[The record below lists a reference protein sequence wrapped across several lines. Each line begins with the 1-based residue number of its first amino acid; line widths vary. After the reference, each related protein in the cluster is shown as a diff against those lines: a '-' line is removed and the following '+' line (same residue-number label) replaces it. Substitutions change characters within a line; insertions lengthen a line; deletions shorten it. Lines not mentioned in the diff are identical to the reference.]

1 MPNEK
6 EHLQKSHRRRWLVI
20 GGVAVGLLLI
30 GVVTYV
36 TWNTVAEN
44 RRKAKAEET
53 VRSALTLWCSDQ
65 PLPDVMNMVSSD
77 TYQFSEFGTRLSTDP
92 RPTGYQI
99 TGITRGEK
107 NNYLVAATLTFA
119 GGAET
124 RLYEVEVS
132 RKSGKCLIS
141 TRASEDVSGTESHA
155 RSMLQAWLDCWMSG
169 ESMATFKQMHP
180 EAAGKMTV
188 DTTWAVLSASGKKL
202 VQYDITNA
210 APAAGGGYRLTVTAV
225 FEERGT
231 PETKIL
237 RYTIYKDR
245 TLSGGRWC
253 VTGN

>member
-1 MPNEK
+1 MPQESDQPRK
-6 EHLQKSHRRRWLVI
+6 RHAKKWLVV
-20 GGVAVGLLLI
+20 GGAGLSLLLI
-30 GVVTYV
+30 GVVTFV

-44 RRKAKAEET
+44 RRKAKAEEM

-65 PLPDVMNMVSSD
+65 PLPDVLQMVSSD
-77 TYQFSEFGTRLSTDP
+77 TYQFSDFGTRLSP

-124 RLYEVEVS
+124 RLYDVEVLK
-132 RKSGKCLIS
+132 KSGKCLIS
-141 TRASEDVSGTESHA
+141 TKASEDISGTESHA
-155 RSMLQAWLDCWMSG
+155 RSMLQAWLDSWVAG
-169 ESMATFKQMHP
+169 ESMATFKQKHP
-180 EAAGKMTV
+180 EAAGKWTV

-202 VQYDITNA
+202 VQYDITNSG
-210 APAAGGGYRLTVTAV
+210 PATGGGYRFTVTAV
-225 FEERGT
+225 LEERGT

-237 RYTIYKDR
+237 RYTVFKDR
-245 TLSGGRWC
+245 DLSGGRWC